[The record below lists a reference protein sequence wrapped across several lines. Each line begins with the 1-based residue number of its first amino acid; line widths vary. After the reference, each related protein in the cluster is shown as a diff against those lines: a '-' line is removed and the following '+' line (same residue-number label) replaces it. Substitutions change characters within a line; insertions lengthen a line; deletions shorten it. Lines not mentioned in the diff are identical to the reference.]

1 MQGDGLGIYRPQ
13 CLRKHRRLDRASQPA
28 RGMPVQEGSTSRH
41 TLRSTWAAVLPSPP
55 PPRAMGTAAG
65 ADGALAVVNALAT
78 VVARVS
84 TADLQT
90 ARIWVLAVRSGFIII
105 EYGGLIRV
113 ELRRK
118 NPPRR

>member
-1 MQGDGLGIYRPQ
+1 MDLMTRP
-13 CLRKHRRLDRASQPA
+13 R
-28 RGMPVQEGSTSRH
+28 
-41 TLRSTWAAVLPSPP
+41 PP

-65 ADGALAVVNALAT
+65 VDGAFAVVNALAT

-105 EYGGLIRV
+105 EYGGLIQV